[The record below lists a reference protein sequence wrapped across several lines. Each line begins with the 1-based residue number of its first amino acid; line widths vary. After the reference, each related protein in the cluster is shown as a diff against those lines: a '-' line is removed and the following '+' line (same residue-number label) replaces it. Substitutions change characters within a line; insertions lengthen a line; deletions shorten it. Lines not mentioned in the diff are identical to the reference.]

1 MSRNLDASVDTTS
14 FCEWLWTCP
23 RARERTESAERAREG
38 RKGSDE
44 VVLVAVGGVVEEDGP
59 AADAESSKSNVS
71 GFGAR
76 VGCSLIDRKK
86 KNQQEDRTHDGE
98 ALKTRLLI
106 LPSQHKLTG
115 SFATGCELQGM
126 KGDLWT
132 VLKALRVLCDQ
143 HS

>member
-1 MSRNLDASVDTTS
+1 MSRNLDASADATS
-14 FCEWLWTCP
+14 FCEWLWTWP
-23 RARERTESAERAREG
+23 RARERTETADRAREG
-38 RKGSDE
+38 KKGSDE
-44 VVLVAVGGVVEEDGP
+44 EVLVAVGAVEEDDGP
-59 AADAESSKSNVS
+59 AADVGSSKSNVS

-86 KNQQEDRTHDGE
+86 ENQHEDKTHDGE
-98 ALKTRLLI
+98 VLTTRLLI

-115 SFATGCELQGM
+115 SFAIGCGLQGTR
-126 KGDLWT
+126 GDLWT